1 MQIATTGMTLP
12 EGKFKYEDPILS
24 ALADKFSPKKVTPYY
39 FEFLP
44 DDYESASIIVITRD
58 RILDLLI
65 HDIEKVET
73 RRDRATDPQERTLL
87 DGILADLEREI
98 PVCAQSLEEGERAMI
113 RALSPLSFKP
123 TAVVDVDTGDA
134 NEAIAHGLDPNGII
148 LRAMAAANLMFFY
161 TAGKKE
167 VHAWLVSRGTNAQG
181 CAGKIHS
188 DLAQGFV
195 KAEIIPATE
204 LLKCHSLQDAR
215 QRNLTRLVDRDFII
229 PEDIVL
235 EIRFNL

>member
-1 MQIATTGMTLP
+1 MRIATTGINLS
-12 EGKFKYEDPILS
+12 EGKVKYEDTIVLD
-24 ALADKFSPKKVTPYY
+24 LADKFLPKKITPYY
-39 FEFLP
+39 FEFLH
-44 DDYESASIIVITRD
+44 DDYESGNIIVITRD

-73 RRDRATDPQERTLL
+73 RRDRTTDSDERVVL
-87 DGILADLEREI
+87 DRVLNDLEREI
-98 PVCAQSLEEGERAMI
+98 PVCALQFGEHEEPYI

-123 TAVVDVDTGDA
+123 TLVLDVESDDA
-134 NEAIAHGLDPNGII
+134 NTLVANEII
-148 LRAMAAANLMFFY
+148 SQAMAVANLMFFY

-167 VHAWLVSRGTNAQG
+167 VRAWLVYRGTSAQG

-195 KAEIIPATE
+195 KAEIIPADD
-204 LLKCHSLQDAR
+204 LLECHNMQDAR

-229 PEDIVL
+229 PENTVL
-235 EIRFNL
+235 EIRFNI

>member
-1 MQIATTGMTLP
+1 MRIAITGINLS
-12 EGKFKYEDPILS
+12 EGKVKYEDRIVL
-24 ALADKFSPKKVTPYY
+24 ALADKFCPKKITPYY
-39 FEFLP
+39 FEFLR
-44 DDYESASIIVITRD
+44 DDYESANIIVIARD

-73 RRDRATDPQERTLL
+73 RRNRTADPDERMVLDRVL
-87 DGILADLEREI
+87 GDLEREI
-98 PVCAQSLEEGERAMI
+98 PVCAGRFEEREKPYI
-113 RALSPLSFKP
+113 RALSPLSLTP
-123 TAVVDVDTGDA
+123 TLVLDIDPAGTSSPTH
-134 NEAIAHGLDPNGII
+134 NEII
-148 LRAMAAANLMFFY
+148 PQAMAKANLMFFY

-167 VHAWLVSRGTNAQG
+167 VHAWLVDRGTSAQG

-195 KAEIIPATE
+195 KAEIIRADD
-204 LLKCHSLQDAR
+204 LLQCHSMQDAR

-229 PEDIVL
+229 PENTVL